1 MSFSAP
7 VRHTEEGQ
15 HQTWQHVPQTSSFI
29 WMNAK
34 ETALRAGQ
42 CFEWNQGNL
51 VHSETLATFGS
62 VPKGTSFAVC
72 QRRTGPRLSF
82 SDLKLPPRQR

>member
-15 HQTWQHVPQTSSFI
+15 HETWQRVPQTSSFI
-29 WMNAK
+29 WMNPK

-42 CFEWNQGNL
+42 CFEWDQANL
-51 VHSETLATFGS
+51 VHCRDAGYI
-62 VPKGTSFAVC
+62 
-72 QRRTGPRLSF
+72 RLSPQGNQF
-82 SDLKLPPRQR
+82 CGMPASDRPSTVL